1 MDERQVHDE
10 MSRHRA
16 GNSFAGMTVGVRLL
30 ALTTAAVTLSG
41 FVAAPQANAS
51 ARAASAPS
59 FADKP
64 GPIRNHNSGRHN
76 QNAPAINS
84 PNTVRGVQQVN
95 SVSGTTIT
103 QNGQCRG
110 RRCTISQRLRSS
122 HGGWRSRHGR
132 AGRR

>member
-1 MDERQVHDE
+1 MHDE

-16 GNSFAGMTVGVRLL
+16 GNSSAATIVGVRLL
-30 ALTTAAVTLSG
+30 ALATVAVTLSG
-41 FVAAPQANAS
+41 FAATPQANAS
-51 ARAASAPS
+51 AWTTPRTAPAPT

-64 GPIRNHNSGRHN
+64 GPVRNHNSGRHN